1 MAQVQ
6 IFLNISASLQLLI
19 TRSLNGLT
27 MTERTTPF
35 HPNTVADG
43 DWSTSASMSAYSR
56 PPRDSMQVFVNL
68 IFSHIQLFP
77 NKQKKKI
84 KRETHYKSSWTL
96 FFFPADKTML
106 KRGRKSWLHS
116 LSMCVKFISTHAHP
130 LVHLSGITFGLED
143 KTKHT

>member
-35 HPNTVADG
+35 RPNTVADG
-43 DWSTSASMSAYSR
+43 NWSTSASMSAYSR

-77 NKQKKKI
+77 NKQNKKN
-84 KRETHYKSSWTL
+84 
-96 FFFPADKTML
+96 
-106 KRGRKSWLHS
+106 
-116 LSMCVKFISTHAHP
+116 
-130 LVHLSGITFGLED
+130 
-143 KTKHT
+143 